1 VCLVPQTLFRLAL
14 HAHIPDALEKATLDQ
29 KKPESPEVDLQA
41 VLRER
46 AAERRSRQISK
57 NTPISDPVTPVRI
70 RQTLANFLD
79 RDFESPQAMQA
90 AVDAYANEVA
100 LLEQEGRVVGR
111 ILGAGAARSGASV
124 NEVRR
129 AIESF
134 LSSPLDNVNES
145 LDATARLLADA
156 DLDIPDGSTS
166 FFSPLNPPLRGDDDN
181 PRTSSSLPLFPGQ
194 VPRTS
199 ASDAAFRRA
208 ITNEAQLLEAERK
221 VAEQMADMKHQ
232 RQQAQLQHQRIQ
244 KLMARQK
251 DEEEIEGVMSSA
263 KVIREQ
269 KDLLRNWQAAQQTLL
284 ELKVDLRKLQHEVRI
299 C

>member
-1 VCLVPQTLFRLAL
+1 MCLVPQTLFRLAL
-14 HAHIPDALEKATLDQ
+14 HAHIPDASDKATLDR
-29 KKPESPEVDLQA
+29 KKPESPEVDLKE
-41 VLRER
+41 VLRGKE
-46 AAERRSRQISK
+46 AERRRRQISK

-70 RQTLANFLD
+70 KQTLANFLD

-134 LSSPLDNVNES
+134 LSSPSGNVNES

-166 FFSPLNPPLRGDDDN
+166 FFSPLNPPPRGNNDN
-181 PRTSSSLPLFPGQ
+181 PRTSGSLPLFPGQ

-284 ELKVDLRKLQHEVRI
+284 ELKDKLGELQHEVRI